1 MRRFITSLVIIGFC
15 ATASAAAQQ
24 PDAFP
29 TGRYSMIMADT
40 TSQLHR
46 AILEFTKDSHY
57 FITHQGHVMFMG
69 RYTLDGNR
77 ITLTG
82 RGDTPCLDANGT
94 PMPGTYTW
102 YVRNSV
108 LDFTQL
114 DDRCNERRDQAMIA
128 LFYPEG
134 TAP

>member
-1 MRRFITSLVIIGFC
+1 MRRFIPSLVIIVLS
-15 ATASAAAQQ
+15 ATAPATAQQ

-46 AILEFTKDSHY
+46 AILEFTKDGHY
-57 FITHQGHVMFMG
+57 FITHRGHVMFMG
-69 RYTLDGNR
+69 GYALDDDR
-77 ITLTG
+77 ITLIG
-82 RGDTPCLDANGT
+82 RGDTPCLDADGT
-94 PMPGTYTW
+94 PMPGIYTW
-102 YVRNSV
+102 YVKNTV
-108 LDFTQL
+108 LEFTQL